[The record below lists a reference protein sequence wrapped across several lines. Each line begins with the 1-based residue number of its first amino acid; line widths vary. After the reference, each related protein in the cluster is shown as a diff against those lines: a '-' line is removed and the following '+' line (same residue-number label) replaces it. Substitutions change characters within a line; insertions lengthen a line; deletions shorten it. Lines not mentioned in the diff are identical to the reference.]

1 MSKKP
6 NILFTDDEKTFRNIM
21 AKELTRMGYNVTSC
35 DSGAETLK
43 NMQERDFD
51 VVILDMNMPAMNGIE
66 TLKRLKEMESTTE
79 VIVLTGQGSIESAVQ
94 AIKLGAYDYLTK
106 PCQLAELNALLQRA
120 LEKRQLNRENV
131 HLRRLV
137 KDTCETPVMIGSG
150 IAMNAVYKMIDKA
163 APSDSI
169 VLIQG
174 ESGTGKELVA
184 QIIHQRSTRADKPF
198 VVINCATLQETL
210 LESELFGHVKGAF
223 TGATELRMGLF
234 EVADGGT
241 LFLDEIGEL
250 AINTQAKLL
259 RVVQSGEIRRV
270 GDNKAINVDTRIIA
284 ATHRDLAGEVKNGK
298 FREDLYF
305 RLNVITLPLPPLRER
320 REDIPVL
327 INHFLDNFCKNKR
340 KKTLLPE
347 VMTVMTQY
355 NWPGN
360 VRELKNTIERLVI
373 MTEEDSVSIEDLP
386 ENIRMAS
393 STAAEGMEAIL
404 SGVEKKH
411 ILKVLHEKQG
421 NKTLAAEALG
431 ISLKTLYNKLKA
443 YNIDS

>member
-1 MSKKP
+1 
-6 NILFTDDEKTFRNIM
+6 
-21 AKELTRMGYNVTSC
+21 MGYNVTGC
-35 DSGAETLK
+35 GSGAETIEK
-43 NMQERDFD
+43 MQEKDFD
-51 VVILDMNMPAMNGIE
+51 VVILDMNMPVMDGIE
-66 TLKRLKEMESTTE
+66 TMKRVKEMEPTTE
-79 VIVLTGQGSIESAVQ
+79 VIVLTGQGTIENAVQ
-94 AIKLGAYDYLTK
+94 ATKLGAYDYLTK
-106 PCQLAELNALLQRA
+106 PCKLTELCVLLQKA

-131 HLRRLV
+131 HLKRLV
-137 KDTCETPVMIGSG
+137 KDVCGTPVMVGNS
-150 IAMNAVYKMIDKA
+150 IAMNAVYKLVDKVA
-163 APSDSI
+163 ASDAV

-174 ESGTGKELVA
+174 ESGTGKELIA
-184 QIIHQRSTRADKPF
+184 QMIHQRSIRANKPF
-198 VVINCATLQETL
+198 VVINCATLQEAL

-223 TGATELRMGLF
+223 TGAVESRIGLF

-305 RLNVITLPLPPLRER
+305 RLNVITLSLPPLRDK
-320 REDIPVL
+320 REDILVL
-327 INHFLDNFCKNKR
+327 IDHFLDNFCRNR
-340 KKTLLPE
+340 QKKILLPE
-347 VMTVMTQY
+347 VMTAMSQY
-355 NWPGN
+355 HWPGN
-360 VRELKNTIERLVI
+360 VRELKNTIERLVV
-373 MTEEDSVSIEDLP
+373 MTEGNSISIEDLP
-386 ENIRMAS
+386 ENIRVVS
-393 STAAEGMEAIL
+393 STTAEGTEVIL
-404 SGVEKKH
+404 SGVERKH

-443 YNIDS
+443 YHIDV

>member
-51 VVILDMNMPAMNGIE
+51 VVILDMNMPTMNGIE

-137 KDTCETPVMIGSG
+137 KDTCETPVMIGNG

-373 MTEEDSVSIEDLP
+373 MTEEEIVSIEDLA

-393 STAAEGMEAIL
+393 STAAEGTEVIL

-411 ILKVLHEKQG
+411 IIKVLHEKQG

-443 YNIDS
+443 YHIDS

>member
-1 MSKKP
+1 M
-6 NILFTDDEKTFRNIM
+6 
-21 AKELTRMGYNVTSC
+21 C
-35 DSGAETLK
+35 
-43 NMQERDFD
+43 
-51 VVILDMNMPAMNGIE
+51 
-66 TLKRLKEMESTTE
+66 
-79 VIVLTGQGSIESAVQ
+79 
-94 AIKLGAYDYLTK
+94 YL
-106 PCQLAELNALLQRA
+106 
-120 LEKRQLNRENV
+120 V
-131 HLRRLV
+131 
-137 KDTCETPVMIGSG
+137 
-150 IAMNAVYKMIDKA
+150 
-163 APSDSI
+163 
-169 VLIQG
+169 
-174 ESGTGKELVA
+174 
-184 QIIHQRSTRADKPF
+184 
-198 VVINCATLQETL
+198 
-210 LESELFGHVKGAF
+210 
-223 TGATELRMGLF
+223 
-234 EVADGGT
+234 
-241 LFLDEIGEL
+241 LDEIGEL

-270 GDNKAINVDTRIIA
+270 GDNKAINVDIRIIT
-284 ATHRDLAGEVKNGK
+284 ATHKDLAAEVKSGK

-327 INHFLDNFCKNKR
+327 INHFLDNFCKNKW

-360 VRELKNTIERLVI
+360 VRELKNTMERLIV
-373 MTEEDSVSIEDLP
+373 MTEEDGVSIWDLP

-393 STAAEGMEAIL
+393 STAAEGTEVIL

>member
-1 MSKKP
+1 
-6 NILFTDDEKTFRNIM
+6 
-21 AKELTRMGYNVTSC
+21 MGYNVTGC
-35 DSGAETLK
+35 GCGAETIEK
-43 NMQERDFD
+43 MQEKDFD
-51 VVILDMNMPAMNGIE
+51 VVILDMNMPVMDGIE
-66 TLKRLKEMESTTE
+66 TMKRVKEMEPTTE
-79 VIVLTGQGSIESAVQ
+79 VIVLTGQGTIENAVQ
-94 AIKLGAYDYLTK
+94 ATKLGAYDYLTK
-106 PCQLAELNALLQRA
+106 PCKLTELCVLLQKA

-131 HLRRLV
+131 HLKRLV
-137 KDTCETPVMIGSG
+137 KDVCGTPVMVGNS
-150 IAMNAVYKMIDKA
+150 IAMNAVYKMVDKVA
-163 APSDSI
+163 ASDAV

-174 ESGTGKELVA
+174 ESGTGKELIA
-184 QIIHQRSTRADKPF
+184 QMIHQRSIRANKPF
-198 VVINCATLQETL
+198 VVINCATLQEAL
-210 LESELFGHVKGAF
+210 LETELFGHVKGAF
-223 TGATELRMGLF
+223 TGAVESRIGLF

-305 RLNVITLPLPPLRER
+305 RLNVITLSLPPLRDK

-327 INHFLDNFCKNKR
+327 IDHFLDNFCRNR
-340 KKTLLPE
+340 QKKILLPE
-347 VMTVMTQY
+347 VMTAMSQY
-355 NWPGN
+355 HWPGN
-360 VRELKNTIERLVI
+360 VRELKNTIERLVV
-373 MTEEDSVSIEDLP
+373 MTEGNSISIEDLP
-386 ENIRMAS
+386 ENIRVVS
-393 STAAEGMEAIL
+393 STTAEGTEVIL
-404 SGVEKKH
+404 SGVERKH

-443 YNIDS
+443 YHIDA

>member
-1 MSKKP
+1 
-6 NILFTDDEKTFRNIM
+6 
-21 AKELTRMGYNVTSC
+21 MGYNVTGC
-35 DSGAETLK
+35 GCGAETIEK
-43 NMQERDFD
+43 MQEKDFD
-51 VVILDMNMPAMNGIE
+51 VVILDMNMPVMDGIE
-66 TLKRLKEMESTTE
+66 TMKRVKEMEPTTE
-79 VIVLTGQGSIESAVQ
+79 VIVLTGQGTIENAVQ
-94 AIKLGAYDYLTK
+94 ATKLGAYDYLTK
-106 PCQLAELNALLQRA
+106 PCKLTELCVLLQKA

-131 HLRRLV
+131 HLKRLV
-137 KDTCETPVMIGSG
+137 KDVCGTPVMVGNS
-150 IAMNAVYKMIDKA
+150 IAMNAVYKLVDKVA
-163 APSDSI
+163 ASDAV

-174 ESGTGKELVA
+174 ESGTGKELIA
-184 QIIHQRSTRADKPF
+184 QMIHQRSIRANKPF
-198 VVINCATLQETL
+198 VVINCATLQEAL
-210 LESELFGHVKGAF
+210 LETELFGHVKGAF
-223 TGATELRMGLF
+223 TGAVESRIGLF

-305 RLNVITLPLPPLRER
+305 RLNVITLSLPPLRDK

-327 INHFLDNFCKNKR
+327 IGHFLDNFCRNR
-340 KKTLLPE
+340 QKKILLPE
-347 VMTVMTQY
+347 VMTAMSQY
-355 NWPGN
+355 HWPGN
-360 VRELKNTIERLVI
+360 VRELKNTIERLVV
-373 MTEEDSVSIEDLP
+373 MTEGNSISIEDLP
-386 ENIRMAS
+386 ENIRVVS
-393 STAAEGMEAIL
+393 STTAEGTEVIL
-404 SGVEKKH
+404 SGVERKH

-443 YNIDS
+443 YHIDA

>member
-21 AKELTRMGYNVTSC
+21 TKELTRMGYNVTGC
-35 DSGAETLK
+35 GSGAETIEK
-43 NMQERDFD
+43 MQEKDFD
-51 VVILDMNMPAMNGIE
+51 VVILDMNMPVMDGIE
-66 TLKRLKEMESTTE
+66 TMKRVKEMEPTTE
-79 VIVLTGQGSIESAVQ
+79 VIVLTGQGTIENAVQ
-94 AIKLGAYDYLTK
+94 ATKLGAYDYLTK
-106 PCQLAELNALLQRA
+106 PCKLTELCVLLQKA

-131 HLRRLV
+131 HLKRLV
-137 KDTCETPVMIGSG
+137 KDVCGTPVMVGNS
-150 IAMNAVYKMIDKA
+150 IAMNAVYKLVDKVA
-163 APSDSI
+163 ASDAV

-174 ESGTGKELVA
+174 ESGTGKELIA
-184 QIIHQRSTRADKPF
+184 QMIHQRSIRANKPF
-198 VVINCATLQETL
+198 VVINCATLQEAL
-210 LESELFGHVKGAF
+210 LETELFGHVKGAF
-223 TGATELRMGLF
+223 TGAVESRIGLF

-270 GDNKAINVDTRIIA
+270 GDNKVINVDTRIIA

-305 RLNVITLPLPPLRER
+305 RLNVITLSLPPLRDK
-320 REDIPVL
+320 REDILVL
-327 INHFLDNFCKNKR
+327 IDHFLDNFCRNR
-340 KKTLLPE
+340 QKKILLPE
-347 VMTVMTQY
+347 VMTAMSQY
-355 NWPGN
+355 HWPGN
-360 VRELKNTIERLVI
+360 VRELKNTIERLVV
-373 MTEEDSVSIEDLP
+373 MTEGNSISIEDLP
-386 ENIRMAS
+386 DNIRVVS
-393 STAAEGMEAIL
+393 STTAEGTEVIL
-404 SGVEKKH
+404 SGVERKH

-443 YNIDS
+443 YHIDV